1 VSESRTYRIRFTR
14 QAEKDIAKLS
24 PRLRE
29 KLKEIVRN
37 RLAVDPYSGK
47 PLVGP
52 LKGCWSMRLSYQDRI
67 VYRIEDDALLVLVL
81 RARTHY
87 GD

>member
-1 VSESRTYRIRFTR
+1 MSYRVRFTR
-14 QAEKDIAKLS
+14 QAEKDIDKLT
-24 PRLRE
+24 PKLRD
-29 KLKEIVRN
+29 KLKDIVRN

-47 PLVGP
+47 PLVGS
-52 LKGCWSMRLSYQDRI
+52 LKGYYSMRLSYQDRI
-67 VYRIEDDALLVLVL
+67 VYSIHDDELVILVL